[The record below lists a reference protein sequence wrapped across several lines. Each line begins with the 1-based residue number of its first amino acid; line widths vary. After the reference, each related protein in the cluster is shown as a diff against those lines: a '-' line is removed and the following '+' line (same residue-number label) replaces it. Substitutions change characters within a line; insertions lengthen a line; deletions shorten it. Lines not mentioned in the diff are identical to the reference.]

1 LTGKQ
6 SVQLAH
12 LALVP
17 GTGALGPNFV
27 MHGVKG
33 DRELHPLSRRLQ
45 LNDSGDFGAT
55 PGTQG

>member
-1 LTGKQ
+1 
-6 SVQLAH
+6 
-12 LALVP
+12 VP

-45 LNDSGDFGAT
+45 LNDSRDFVGRDARHES
-55 PGTQG
+55 GSVL